1 MSVRWIITS
10 SAVVLL
16 NSKMFSIS
24 SFSEDSMAPRS
35 SPRSTIMRISSSL
48 TSWLS
53 ALGSMPSSR
62 STPLV
67 DLDSSQIT
75 GRNTAATADT
85 APRVNRATPSV
96 FFMAMRLGTSSPRTR
111 LK

>member
-1 MSVRWIITS
+1 
-10 SAVVLL
+10 
-16 NSKMFSIS
+16 
-24 SFSEDSMAPRS
+24 
-35 SPRSTIMRISSSL
+35 
-48 TSWLS
+48 
-53 ALGSMPSSR
+53 MPSSR

-96 FFMAMRLGTSSPRTR
+96 FFMAMRLGTSSPKTR